1 MPVRLRTPLALAVLN
16 LLYEQSLHP
25 YEMQQ
30 RMRERGHDRVIKL
43 KGSSLYST
51 IERLATA
58 GLIVAEET
66 RREGRR
72 PERTVYALTEAG
84 KHEVGEWL
92 RELIARPT
100 PDYPW
105 FGSALAFLAAI
116 PPEDALS
123 LLEQRAILLDAEVA
137 AEERVLTRVAQMG
150 LPRLFAVETEYTLA
164 MRRAELD
171 WVRQIVADIRDRH
184 LVWPAEVIAIHTG
197 QRDTAV
203 SKQME
208 GADA

>member
-1 MPVRLRTPLALAVLN
+1 MPARPRTPLALAILN
-16 LLYEQSLHP
+16 LLYERSLHP
-25 YEMQQ
+25 YEMQHL
-30 RMRERGHDRVIKL
+30 MRERGHDRVIKL

-84 KHEVGEWL
+84 KDEVSAWL
-92 RELIARPT
+92 RELIARPA

-116 PPEDALS
+116 PPEEAVS
-123 LLEQRAILLDAEVA
+123 LLEQRAVLLDAEVV
-137 AEERVLTRVAQMG
+137 AEERMLTSVEQIG
-150 LPRLFAVETEYTLA
+150 LPRLFAVETEFALA

-171 WVRQIVADIRDRH
+171 WVHQIVADIRDRH
-184 LVWPAEVIAIHTG
+184 LAWPPEVIAMHTG
-197 QRDTAV
+197 QRTTAV
-203 SKQME
+203 STQME
-208 GADA
+208 GADT